1 MAIRQEPPLRRR
13 GNKTRN
19 HKIAGFDTHG
29 RIGEPVMDS
38 LVTIVLKIGSVV
50 VTAVPARYR
59 RTWPLHDDEDLR
71 GPAIVSGLLEF
82 LLSAP
87 GTMFYFATVMS
98 TARAGLGVAGFVLN
112 PFWPFPFLLAD
123 GAVRF
128 LAAFVSG
135 QILPTFPLAIIARI
149 HDRKDGKVAVAHL
162 GPVVADKVERGER
175 QPWDLRIL
183 SCRAKPH
190 WNPYM
195 TIRYE
200 GEFYQ
205 MIQQDLAVGN
215 RKFVYLLRKHPAT
228 RLVVVVYEYDPKDVL
243 ISNATPRRWKP

>member
-1 MAIRQEPPLRRR
+1 
-13 GNKTRN
+13 
-19 HKIAGFDTHG
+19 
-29 RIGEPVMDS
+29 MDS
-38 LVTIVLKIGSVV
+38 LITILLKIGSVV

-59 RTWPLHDDEDLR
+59 KTWPLQHNEDLR

-82 LLSAP
+82 LFSAP

-112 PFWPFPFLLAD
+112 PFFPFPFLMAD

-128 LAAFVSG
+128 LGAFVSG
-135 QILPTFPLAIIARI
+135 QILPTFLLGIIARI
-149 HDRKDGKVAVAHL
+149 HDSKDGKVAVAHL
-162 GPVVADKVERGER
+162 GPVVADKIERGEG
-175 QPWDLRIL
+175 QLWDLRIL

-190 WNPYM
+190 WNSYM

-200 GEFYQ
+200 EKFYQ
-205 MIQQDLAVGN
+205 MFQQDLAVGQ
-215 RKFVYLLRKHPAT
+215 RKFVYLLREHPST

-243 ISNATPRRWKP
+243 SPNAPPRRWTPGN

>member
-1 MAIRQEPPLRRR
+1 
-13 GNKTRN
+13 
-19 HKIAGFDTHG
+19 
-29 RIGEPVMDS
+29 MDS
-38 LVTIVLKIGSVV
+38 LITILLKIGSVV

-59 RTWPLHDDEDLR
+59 GAWPLHNDDDLR

-87 GTMFYFATVMS
+87 GTAFYFASAISV
-98 TARAGLGVAGFVLN
+98 AKLGLGISGLFVLN
-112 PFWPFPFLLAD
+112 PFWIFPLLFAD

-128 LAAFVSG
+128 LAAFITG
-135 QILPTFPLAIIARI
+135 QILPTFSLGIIARI
-149 HDRKDGKVAVAHL
+149 HDAIDGKKAVTQL
-162 GPVVADKVERGER
+162 GPVIADKVERVEG
-175 QPWDLRIL
+175 QPWELRVL

-200 GEFYQ
+200 EEFYQ
-205 MIQQDLAVGN
+205 MIQQDLAVGQ

-243 ISNATPRRWKP
+243 TPNVPPRRWTPGD

>member
-1 MAIRQEPPLRRR
+1 
-13 GNKTRN
+13 
-19 HKIAGFDTHG
+19 
-29 RIGEPVMDS
+29 MDS
-38 LVTIVLKIGSVV
+38 LVTILLKIGSVV

-59 RTWPLHDDEDLR
+59 TSWPLQHNDDLR

-87 GTMFYFATVMS
+87 GTMFYFATVVS

-112 PFWPFPFLLAD
+112 PLLPFPFLMAD

-128 LAAFVSG
+128 LGAFVSG
-135 QILPTFPLAIIARI
+135 QILPTFPLGIIARI
-149 HDRKDGKVAVAHL
+149 HDSKDGKVAVAQL
-162 GPVVADKVERGER
+162 GPVIADKVERVEG
-175 QPWDLRIL
+175 QPWELRVL
-183 SCRAKPH
+183 SCRAKSH

-200 GEFYQ
+200 EEFYQ
-205 MIQQDLAVGN
+205 MIQQDLAVGP

-243 ISNATPRRWKP
+243 TPNAPPRRWTPGDSGKSL